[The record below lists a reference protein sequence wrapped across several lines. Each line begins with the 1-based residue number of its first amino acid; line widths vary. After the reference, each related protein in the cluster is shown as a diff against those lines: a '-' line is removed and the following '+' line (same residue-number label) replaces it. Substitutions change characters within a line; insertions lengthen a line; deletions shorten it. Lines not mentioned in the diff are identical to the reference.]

1 MKFYQIIFTRNEF
14 SLVQLKNKRFI
25 LQTKIGKIYAENGFF
40 YPLDAITQMEAKELR
55 KDYEAAEKDLQG
67 DLERLALLKAYP
79 NRLLPS
85 FDTLTRNE
93 ILVDAAKE
101 ILGENILVW
110 SAALFIKEAQS
121 PKIVSWHQDLT
132 YWQLNDIKEVTS
144 WLAISSARKEA
155 GCMKFIPGS
164 HKNRIVPHIDTF
176 DENNMLSRGQEISV
190 EVNEQQAVYAEL
202 DPGQASFHHGLL
214 FHGSGPNM
222 TKDRRIGSAI
232 RFISAS
238 MKQETGDR
246 PMVTQVSGYSDFGN
260 FKILPPPK
268 GRLLEEEFELC
279 RLDNELKKKLL
290 L

>member
-1 MKFYQIIFTRNEF
+1 M
-14 SLVQLKNKRFI
+14 
-25 LQTKIGKIYAENGFF
+25 QTKIGKIYSENGFF
-40 YPLDAITQMEAKELR
+40 CPLKAITEAEAKELR
-55 KDYEAAEKDLQG
+55 KDYEAAEEDLQG

-85 FDTLTRNE
+85 FDSLTRNKT
-93 ILVDAAKE
+93 LVDAAKE

-121 PKIVSWHQDLT
+121 SQIVSWHQDLT
-132 YWQLNDIKEVTS
+132 YWRLNDIKEVTS
-144 WLAISSARKEA
+144 WFAVSSAQKEA

-164 HKNRIVPHIDTF
+164 HKNRIIPHIDTF
-176 DENNMLSRGQEISV
+176 DKNNMLSRGQEISV
-190 EVNEQQAVYAEL
+190 EVDEEQAVYAEL
-202 DPGQASFHHGLL
+202 NAGQASFHHGLL

>member
-1 MKFYQIIFTRNEF
+1 
-14 SLVQLKNKRFI
+14 LKNKRFI

-40 YPLDAITQMEAKELR
+40 CPLDAITQMEAKELR

-246 PMVTQVSGYSDFGN
+246 PMVTQVSGYNDFGN

>member
-25 LQTKIGKIYAENGFF
+25 LQTKIGKAYAENGFF
-40 YPLDAITQMEAKELR
+40 CPLDAITQMEAKELR
-55 KDYEAAEKDLQG
+55 KDYEAAEKDLRG

>member
-1 MKFYQIIFTRNEF
+1 MTT
-14 SLVQLKNKRFI
+14 QLKKK
-25 LQTKIGKIYAENGFF
+25 LSETMPQLGEIYAQQGFF
-40 YPLDAITQMEAKELR
+40 SPVSAISETEAKELR
-55 KDYEAAEKDLQG
+55 QDYEAAERELHG
-67 DLERLALLKAYP
+67 DIDRLALLKAYP

-85 FDTLTRNE
+85 FDAATRNRT
-93 ILVDAAKE
+93 LVTAAQE

-110 SAALFIKEAQS
+110 SAALFIKEADS
-121 PKIVSWHQDLT
+121 TKIVSWHQDLT
-132 YWQLNDIKEVTS
+132 YWQLNDIKEVTC
-144 WLAISSARKEA
+144 WLAVSSARKEA

-164 HKNRIVPHIDTF
+164 HKDKIVPHNDTF

-190 EVNEQQAVYAEL
+190 EVDENKAVHAEL

-214 FHGSGPNM
+214 FHSSGPNK
-222 TKDRRIGSAI
+222 TQDRRIGSAI
-232 RFISAS
+232 RYISAT

-246 PMVTQVSGYSDFGN
+246 PMVTQVSGHSDFGH
-260 FKILPPPK
+260 FKVVPPPT